1 MIMKSIFLL
10 RVYLVVTLIALTWLV
25 SCQPDAEPTP
35 AIAPN
40 ALVYSPNT
48 LQLAQGTAGNSVAP
62 TIQGTAPFTYSVAS
76 NPTQSGITINA
87 QGAIQIAN
95 TVPVGT
101 YTLGV
106 TANNEAGSSTFANAY
121 TVTINAQ
128 VLPPSALAYSPNNLT
143 TIEGIVANSATPTIS
158 GTAPFTYNVTAS
170 PATGGITINSQGVIN
185 VANVT
190 VKGTYVLNVS
200 AMNSAGTVNFP
211 NIYTVIVNQANTAP
225 ANLTYSPSAL
235 NLLQGGAGNSS
246 TPTVQG
252 TQPIS
257 FAIVSVTPSNAAI
270 TMNAQG
276 AIQVGTSSVAGVFT
290 VNVSATNSVNT
301 TNFNNAFVV
310 TVRAPITFNANI
322 QPLIASKCGS
332 CHIPSGS
339 QTNYTDYNNSK
350 ISIDTIL
357 DRVNRAVG
365 TSGAMPQG
373 GPQLSL
379 AERALLLQWKNDGL
393 KQ

>member
-1 MIMKSIFLL
+1 MCI
-10 RVYLVVTLIALTWLV
+10 R
-25 SCQPDAEPTP
+25 DR
-35 AIAPN
+35 
-40 ALVYSPNT
+40 
-48 LQLAQGTAGNSVAP
+48 
-62 TIQGTAPFTYSVAS
+62 
-76 NPTQSGITINA
+76 
-87 QGAIQIAN
+87 
-95 TVPVGT
+95 
-101 YTLGV
+101 
-106 TANNEAGSSTFANAY
+106 
-121 TVTINAQ
+121 
-128 VLPPSALAYSPNNLT
+128 
-143 TIEGIVANSATPTIS
+143 
-158 GTAPFTYNVTAS
+158 
-170 PATGGITINSQGVIN
+170 
-185 VANVT
+185 
-190 VKGTYVLNVS
+190 
-200 AMNSAGTVNFP
+200 
-211 NIYTVIVNQANTAP
+211 
-225 ANLTYSPSAL
+225 
-235 NLLQGGAGNSS
+235 
-246 TPTVQG
+246 
-252 TQPIS
+252 PIS

-310 TVRAPITFNANI
+310 TVRAPITFNVNI

-332 CHIPSGS
+332 CHIPGGS